1 MNFSNNFFSSV
12 LSSKFGS
19 MFQGRQALPTNNLS
33 NPFSPN
39 DSVAGNHPQK
49 TVLQYPLD
57 IGGTPNQGHFV
68 LFKIKK
74 QQPGELKKNGQGG
87 VKTSASENAVNGVTG
102 EIVSSQGGGGATS
115 SFNLNGNDGKSKMK
129 PPTQNQG
136 EQLTFKRAPT
146 VETNQ
151 LIALYMPA
159 TVEVQYQSA
168 YEDKEIGVLAKAIT
182 AVGDAESGRKVDE
195 AGNQLKGEVIPE

>member
-87 VKTSASENAVNGVTG
+87 VKTSASENAVNA
-102 EIVSSQGGGGATS
+102 VSLSRQS
-115 SFNLNGNDGKSKMK
+115 SVS
-129 PPTQNQG
+129 
-136 EQLTFKRAPT
+136 E
-146 VETNQ
+146 
-151 LIALYMPA
+151 
-159 TVEVQYQSA
+159 
-168 YEDKEIGVLAKAIT
+168 
-182 AVGDAESGRKVDE
+182 
-195 AGNQLKGEVIPE
+195 

>member
-1 MNFSNNFFSSV
+1 
-12 LSSKFGS
+12 

-57 IGGTPNQGHFV
+57 IGGSPNQGHFV

-102 EIVSSQGGGGATS
+102 EIVSSQGGGGATVVMTDKVVIVGIWDKDAVMS
-115 SFNLNGNDGKSKMK
+115 NK
-129 PPTQNQG
+129 QN
-136 EQLTFKRAPT
+136 
-146 VETNQ
+146 
-151 LIALYMPA
+151 
-159 TVEVQYQSA
+159 
-168 YEDKEIGVLAKAIT
+168 
-182 AVGDAESGRKVDE
+182 
-195 AGNQLKGEVIPE
+195 